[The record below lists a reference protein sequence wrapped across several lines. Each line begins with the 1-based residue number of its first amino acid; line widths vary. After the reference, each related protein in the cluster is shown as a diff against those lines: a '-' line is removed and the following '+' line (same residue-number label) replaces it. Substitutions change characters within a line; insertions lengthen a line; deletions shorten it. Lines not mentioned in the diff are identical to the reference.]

1 MSTTNIVGE
10 YRPREQ
16 GLRPVTVSYNL
27 KLNGTTIQSTTATTT
42 DLSST
47 KKTVNHAVPALSK
60 EIGGGTLVET
70 FTVTLNSGTFK
81 ALTQSPSS
89 KSTVNTTITMY
100 RTAISAKVVS
110 SSYFNK
116 YFSNGM
122 LQNAADQ
129 RYFAYLC
136 GATDGLDLRQRCGK
150 YGFDVVLDKGMLLTR
165 YDSATPKRYRMNP
178 LIYSAACTFDSSNNS
193 YTIYPGYNVLNLTF
207 TFSKRNGT
215 GDVTITHNIGNT
227 KYTPLAMG
235 SGTNPRY
242 VTLHTKTSTEI
253 RFLIS
258 DDSSTND
265 GNFFFYIFDYS
276 TF

>member
-1 MSTTNIVGE
+1 M
-10 YRPREQ
+10 
-16 GLRPVTVSYNL
+16 
-27 KLNGTTIQSTTATTT
+27 
-42 DLSST
+42 
-47 KKTVNHAVPALSK
+47 KTVNHAVPALSK
-60 EIGGGTLVET
+60 EIGGGILVET

-89 KSTVNTTITMY
+89 KSTVKTTITMS

-193 YTIYPGYNVLNLTF
+193 YTIHPAYNVLNLTF
-207 TFSKRNGT
+207 TLSKRNGT

-227 KYTPLAMG
+227 MYTPLAMG
-235 SGTNPRY
+235 SGTKPRY

-258 DDSSTND
+258 DDDSTND